1 MASNESANANVVLT
15 ADVSNYTQSINEAE
29 SSTQKLI
36 RGVSTLSSAISGV
49 RKAAAQRLVIFAA
62 ADVAALSAGVAIA
75 AKFEQ
80 QLKTLSAVTAAASK
94 NQGQFNASM
103 ATYRDGIN
111 KIARDSSTSRGEI
124 AQLTT
129 ALTQMGV
136 KGPAEVVKVAKT
148 MDQLSK
154 ATGESATAMAASLT
168 QFAQQ
173 MGTLGNGSAS
183 LQKYSDSLVAV
194 SSQAG
199 VAASSV
205 ASFAQSIA
213 PVARA
218 AGVSATEVIG
228 FSAAFSKAGA
238 DGFAAANTFN
248 SILSEITRGVQSGS
262 PDMAK
267 YANLIGVTAG
277 EFEKMNKSQAIIQ
290 IFEAINSAG
299 PKSLQILDQLGI
311 DGVRAQ
317 RAIQAV
323 SASGDLENLYAT
335 ATGDNSGIT
344 GKAADAASDN
354 LGSALS
360 RVQNQFEQI
369 GSTIGE
375 MWIGPLTKV
384 VQLFGDMLN
393 KVQPILDPIL
403 KIGSVIAG
411 LAAPMAAVAAAL
423 LSIAPIITPLALAI
437 TAMSGLRALSAGFR
451 GGAGDIRPGDK
462 FQERYA
468 NNQMG
473 PIQRALYNT
482 AAGAGG
488 IASRMGYTPMSAG
501 GGGLGGMIRGAAAY
515 GFQGAGAYFRMTGD
529 LYDRARIDGTDSTKS
544 MGSNLSNAGTA
555 LKNMFTSTDGFRKGL
570 DDARTKLSA
579 GIGPAPALGTAMKG
593 AISDFGKMSWA
604 ATRMVAAAGSSGVVA
619 GASAA
624 GSGLMKLGGGLVGA
638 LGGPVGIGLMGGV
651 MGGMA
656 IAKAQGDVDRNNET
670 NREIAKEFFSQFGE
684 YAKSLD
690 IATTEVNGFAA
701 AIKKAG
707 SSLSVDDAT
716 KGITQEDVVAA
727 QTPGR
732 EITSN
737 IVKTGGREAVMAWMK
752 TLDPS
757 IDPKMFD
764 ALRVDLVQQF
774 GAVEASSMLSEYR
787 DSREI
792 GKKDLYTLS
801 QSSRDSTVK
810 DITGVESDTFKILG
824 ESAGRKADSSIQ
836 WGSFSKAGGQDE
848 IQKLLSTALGTGA
861 VSAAKIADYS
871 GNTQASN
878 KFAAGV
884 LNELLGS
891 VLRGARA
898 EAESYGYS
906 YKAIAPEDV
915 LESYLNSLKANIPQF
930 SQNKF
935 TQDDLGT
942 PQDVGATFGAPTSR
956 TFDNNISTE
965 EYAANFWTQFYDKG
979 DKATKRYIDEEFGG
993 VQALIT
999 AKVDPNAEV
1008 AGRVN
1013 PQIAALNASALGNFA
1028 ANSTVIG
1035 NALTRL
1041 NDPKANAAAIAELVD
1056 KSNEFGGGLN
1066 TSIDS
1071 LQEFKNAVGD
1081 SSSRLYQLADA
1092 AQKQLLFYRDF
1103 DRGFMSYSDKVD
1115 DTDVTYRNLVKRLEM
1130 SEGNQAMYAKVVQ
1143 AFEDNPRQG
1152 TLNALKN
1159 NEKYAGSTGQ
1169 VADTIE
1175 RMNSMTTGEITSL
1188 IGDTVSMV
1196 NGIGIQQR
1204 NMSLQQSYQQTDF
1217 NRQKEQSEFNFNLS
1231 LQRQN
1236 ENFRRNELRSIT
1248 SYNLQRKY
1256 SEEDYQRQRK
1266 ESLQDHNRDVKNM
1279 VSQQMQTIYNPYQT
1293 VQTQGGMS
1301 KTMLLSNL
1309 REQTRLLKDQRKNLN
1324 LFKKLFPNEAAAR
1337 NVIDM
1342 LDLTNPANA
1351 GQLDELVRTMSSQDA
1366 ASLTQIYGQ
1375 RRKATADLV
1384 ANEDNFGFRTQE
1396 EAFKRSLKRQD
1407 ENFERMMTRQEKAF
1421 NLSLRQSNKDYR
1433 RSVEQS
1439 KEDFQRNANWA
1450 VESFNI
1456 AMGRAN
1462 AAFQQS
1468 ITDMLTPTGQLQLG
1482 LETISGLVPEIIPK
1496 ITQLMNLGE
1505 DANVESSYVGK
1516 MQTLLED
1523 MDGKT
1528 YKADA
1533 DIGTTK
1539 QTDKTIADAN
1549 ALWGTLG
1556 KINNSAITF
1565 TIKPKLLGDST
1576 TNPGNPEK
1584 DIIRGGAG
1592 RVVISSAPGSGD
1604 IQVIEIGNIN
1614 IGRRWGGKIGHPY
1627 DTVPVMAQKGEWFHR
1642 AESANYYGD
1651 DIMSGIN
1658 DMRIN
1663 RSALKQAMQGN
1674 YASTVAYKGTDNG
1687 SITNI
1692 NASTNFNGEITVQA
1706 QDPNEMARKL
1716 ASKQRMAALTR
1727 RK

>member
-36 RGVSTLSSAISGV
+36 KGVSTLSSAISGV

-62 ADVAALSAGVAIA
+62 ADVAGLAAGVAIA

-80 QLKTLSAVTAAASK
+80 QLKTLSGVTAAASK

-129 ALTQMGV
+129 SLTQMGV

-323 SASGDLENLYAT
+323 AASGDLNNILAT

-344 GKAADAASDN
+344 GKAADAAENN

-384 VQLFGDMLN
+384 VQLFGEMLS

-473 PIQRALYNT
+473 PVQRALYNT

-488 IASRMGYTPMSAG
+488 IANRMGYTPMSAG

-619 GASAA
+619 GAGAA

-656 IAKAQGDVDRNNET
+656 IAKAQGDVDKNNET
-670 NREIAKEFFSQFGE
+670 NRAVAKEFFSQFGE

-701 AIKKAG
+701 AIKKA
-707 SSLSVDDAT
+707 SSSISVDDAT

-727 QTPGR
+727 NTPGR

-737 IVKTGGREAVMAWMK
+737 IVKTGGKDAVMAWMK

-764 ALRVDLVQQF
+764 ALRVDLVQQY
-774 GAVEASSMLSEYR
+774 GAVEANSMLSEYR

-801 QSSRDSTVK
+801 QSSRDSTVS
-810 DITGVESDTFKILG
+810 DITGVESDTFKTLG
-824 ESAGRKADSSIQ
+824 YSAGRKADSSIQ
-836 WGSFSKAGGQDE
+836 FGPFSKAGSQDE
-848 IQKLLSTALGTGA
+848 IQKLLSTAMGTGA

-878 KFAAGV
+878 KFSAGV

-891 VLRGARA
+891 VLKGARA
-898 EAESYGYS
+898 EAESYGAS
-906 YKAIAPEDV
+906 YKEIAPEDI
-915 LESYLNSLKANIPQF
+915 LQSYLNTLVTNIPQF

-942 PQDVGATFGAPTSR
+942 PGDQGVMGSGPTSR

-979 DKATKRYIDEEFGG
+979 DKATKRYIDEDLGG
-993 VQALIT
+993 VKTLIA
-999 AKVDPNAEV
+999 AKIDPNAEV
-1008 AGRVN
+1008 AGRVS

-1028 ANSTVIG
+1028 VNSPVIG

-1056 KSNEFGGGLN
+1056 KSNEFGGNLN
-1066 TSIDS
+1066 TSIDA
-1071 LQEFKNAVGD
+1071 LQQFKNVIGD

-1103 DRGFMSYSDKVD
+1103 DRGFMSYGDKVD
-1115 DTDVTYRNLVKRLEM
+1115 DTNVTYRNLQKALET
-1130 SEGNQAMYAKVVQ
+1130 SNGNQAMYAKAVQ
-1143 AFEDNPRQG
+1143 AFTDNPRQG
-1152 TLNALKN
+1152 TLNNLN
-1159 NEKYAGSTGQ
+1159 NNAKYAGSTGQ
-1169 VADTIE
+1169 VSDTIE
-1175 RMNSMTTGEITSL
+1175 RMNQMSTGEITTL
-1188 IGDTVSMV
+1188 IGDTISMI
-1196 NGIGIQQR
+1196 NGIGIQRR
-1204 NMSLQQSYQQTDF
+1204 NMNLQQSYQQEDF

-1231 LQRQN
+1231 LERQN
-1236 ENFRRNELRSIT
+1236 DNFRRNELRSIA
-1248 SYNLQRKY
+1248 SYNRQRKY

-1266 ESLQDHNRDVKNM
+1266 ESLQDHNRDVRNM

-1293 VQTQGGMS
+1293 VQAQGGMS
-1301 KTMLLSNL
+1301 KTMLFSNL

-1324 LFKKLFPNEAAAR
+1324 LFKKLFPSEAAAR
-1337 NVIDM
+1337 NAIDM

-1396 EAFKRSLKRQD
+1396 EAFRLSLKRQ
-1407 ENFERMMTRQEKAF
+1407 EANFERMMTRQEKEF
-1421 NLSLRQSNKDYR
+1421 NRSLKQSNEDFNRNVRQSKA
-1433 RSVEQS
+1433 
-1439 KEDFQRNANWA
+1439 DFQRNADWA
-1450 VESFNI
+1450 VEAFGISMVRAETAFN
-1456 AMGRAN
+1456 
-1462 AAFQQS
+1462 QS
-1468 ITDMLTPTGQLQLG
+1468 ITDMLTPTGQLQTG
-1482 LETISGLVPEIIPK
+1482 LETIATLVPTV
-1496 ITQLMNLGE
+1496 ITDIKTLM
-1505 DANVESSYVGK
+1505 
-1516 MQTLLED
+1516 
-1523 MDGKT
+1523 
-1528 YKADA
+1528 
-1533 DIGTTK
+1533 
-1539 QTDKTIADAN
+1539 
-1549 ALWGTLG
+1549 TLG
-1556 KINNSAITF
+1556 KDADVQSSYIGKMSKLLEGIEGRTTATVVMRTDDQTDQTLAKVNSVWGAIQRINGTTATF
-1565 TIKPKLLGDST
+1565 TIKPLSSNT
-1576 TNPGNPEK
+1576 ENPGDPEK
-1584 DIIRGGAG
+1584 DRIHGGAG
-1592 RVVISSAPGSGD
+1592 RVVIQSAAGSGD
-1604 IQVIEIGNIN
+1604 VQFIEIRNLN
-1614 IGRRWGGKIGHPY
+1614 IGKRWGGKVGHPY

-1642 AESANYYGD
+1642 AESASYYGD
-1651 DIMSGIN
+1651 DVMSGIN

-1687 SITNI
+1687 SVTNI
-1692 NASTNFNGEITVQA
+1692 NASTNFNGQITVQA
-1706 QDPNEMARKL
+1706 QDPNEMSRKL